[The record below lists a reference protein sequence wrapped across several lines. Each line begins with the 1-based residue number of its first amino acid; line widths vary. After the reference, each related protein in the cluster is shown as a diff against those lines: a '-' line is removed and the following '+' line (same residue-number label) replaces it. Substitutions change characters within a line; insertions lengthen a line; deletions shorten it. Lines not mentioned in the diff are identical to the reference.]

1 MPQKLERKSAKRVAH
16 LSCNGAGLEHGVELL
31 PEQRGVV
38 VQGSQDNV
46 QLVNL
51 NISHVDPDQFDL
63 RKIPNF
69 KTFSPYIVLQKKDY
83 YALYELYYLCG

>member
-1 MPQKLERKSAKRVAH
+1 MPQKLERKSANRVAH

-38 VQGSQDNV
+38 VQGSQDNI

-51 NISHVDPDQFDL
+51 KISHVDPDQFDL
-63 RKIPNF
+63 RKIPIF
-69 KTFSPYIVLQKKDY
+69 KKLFSHTNSTPEKGLICFV
-83 YALYELYYLCG
+83 